1 MARGGRRLRVILVA
15 SLALNLVFGCAGG
28 FWALR
33 KMMGGSSQSPYYEAY
48 TSVFEDAVPERDVD
62 VCFLGDSITQRALWS
77 EFLPELKVANRGIGS
92 DTTEGVLGRLETA
105 VDGIPETVVLMIGIN
120 DLAQGVPEDE
130 IVGNVREIVNS
141 LHEALP
147 SSLVVL
153 MSVLPAAS
161 VDDGMVKSLN
171 TRYSEIISDLPWAT
185 FLDIHD
191 LYLNAD
197 GVRDD
202 SLYDADGVHLDG
214 LGYII
219 WIEELENLLFTDH

>member
-1 MARGGRRLRVILVA
+1 M
-15 SLALNLVFGCAGG
+15 
-28 FWALR
+28 
-33 KMMGGSSQSPYYEAY
+33 
-48 TSVFEDAVPERDVD
+48 FEDAVPERDVD
-62 VCFLGDSITQRALWS
+62 VCFLGDSLTQRALWS

-92 DTTEGVLGRLETA
+92 DTTEGVLGRLDTV
-105 VDGIPETVVLMIGIN
+105 VDGSPETVVLMIGVN

-130 IVGNVREIVNS
+130 IVGNISEIVS
-141 LHEALP
+141 KLHEALP
-147 SSLVVL
+147 SSQVVL

-161 VDDGMVKSLN
+161 VDDGTVKSLN
-171 TRYSEIISDLPWAT
+171 TRYSEIISDLSWAT

-197 GVRDD
+197 GVRED

-219 WIEELENLLFTDH
+219 WIEELENLLLSDH